1 MSAPALAVS
10 IPQRSSVPGLRLI
23 PPIETYPKIIAFTQ
37 TPAGK
42 LAVVGA
48 FGIAYGAFLP
58 QPWEWLL
65 ITVTLALTTF
75 LPQWRRIFV
84 AAGTLAVAALHLPWT
99 HFVPVIVF
107 GLLLS
112 SCARRWPQSA
122 FGKRPV
128 IILLSGYTLL
138 ILACCTIP
146 RPSSWFAPAW
156 TVVGVLTRYIWFIAY
171 ALMDRKASP
180 RKDLPLEA
188 GSFQPFWG
196 STTTPFPKGGAYLRR
211 IEAHDAEQLAV
222 TQLKGLKLLTWAL
235 LVMLFYRLWSFEFHT
250 YLHIPSAPQALF
262 MSVHRTPYPWYEC
275 WACQVLSFLEL
286 LLTLSFT
293 GHQIIATCRMAG
305 FNALRNTYRPLS
317 SPTIM
322 DFFNRFY
329 FYFKELLVE
338 FFFYPTFFR
347 CFKRHRRLRLIA
359 ATLAAATFGNMF
371 FHFTRDFWMI
381 PRLGAVNA
389 LVNFQVFAFY
399 CVVLGA
405 ALSIS
410 QLRRRSAPPSGF
422 IRGRLL
428 PAAWVVFFY
437 CVLDVFGSTQRNYPL
452 TEHFRFLGHMFG
464 INI

>member
-1 MSAPALAVS
+1 M
-10 IPQRSSVPGLRLI
+10 
-23 PPIETYPKIIAFTQ
+23 
-37 TPAGK
+37 
-42 LAVVGA
+42 
-48 FGIAYGAFLP
+48 
-58 QPWEWLL
+58 
-65 ITVTLALTTF
+65 
-75 LPQWRRIFV
+75 
-84 AAGTLAVAALHLPWT
+84 
-99 HFVPVIVF
+99 
-107 GLLLS
+107 
-112 SCARRWPQSA
+112 
-122 FGKRPV
+122 
-128 IILLSGYTLL
+128 
-138 ILACCTIP
+138 
-146 RPSSWFAPAW
+146 
-156 TVVGVLTRYIWFIAY
+156 
-171 ALMDRKASP
+171 
-180 RKDLPLEA
+180 
-188 GSFQPFWG
+188 
-196 STTTPFPKGGAYLRR
+196 
-211 IEAHDAEQLAV
+211 
-222 TQLKGLKLLTWAL
+222 KGLKLLTWAL
-235 LVMLFYRLWSFEFHT
+235 VVMLFSRVWTFGFHS
-250 YLHIPSAPQALF
+250 YLHIPSASQALF

-275 WACQVLSFLEL
+275 WASQMLSFLEF
-286 LLTLSFT
+286 LLTLSIM

-359 ATLAAATFGNMF
+359 ATFAAATFGNMF

-389 LVNFQVFAFY
+389 VVNFQVFAFY

-410 QLRRRSAPPSGF
+410 QLRRRSAPRSGF

-428 PAAWVVFFY
+428 PATWVIFFY